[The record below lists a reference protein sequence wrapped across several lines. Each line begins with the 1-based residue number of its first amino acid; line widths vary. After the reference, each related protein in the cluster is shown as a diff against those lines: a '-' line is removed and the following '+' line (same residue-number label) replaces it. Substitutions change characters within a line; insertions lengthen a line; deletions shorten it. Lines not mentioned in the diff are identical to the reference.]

1 MKFDCEGDMMKLV
14 FIEGPGKKATIEKY
28 LGKEYLVFP
37 TKGHVRDLP
46 AKSFAIDFK
55 NNYEPTYEIIPDKK
69 TLVADLKKKAANA
82 EAIYLATDPDRE
94 GEAIAW
100 HLATI
105 LELDKNAL
113 VRTAFNEIS
122 KKAIQESISNPKPIN
137 YDLVN
142 AQQGRRVLDR
152 IVGYQL
158 SPLLSK
164 KIHGKLS
171 AGRVQSV
178 TLKLIVDREEAI
190 QNFVPEEY
198 WNVSAELN
206 KDNKK
211 FKADLIQFKDKKLEV
226 SNKEQVDEILSVI
239 ENAEY
244 KVTAVKRQVAYS
256 KPPAPYTTDTLQQD
270 AIKKLKMTLS
280 SYTKCAQSLY
290 EGVTIQGEGKTAL
303 VTYIRTDSTR
313 VSVDAQFM
321 AKDYI
326 LEQFGKDYHPGKFNE
341 FAAKANVQDA
351 HEAIRPINLK
361 YTPEYLKGKVEEQY
375 LKLYTLVFK
384 RFVAS
389 QMSYAQYDSLTVDV
403 NAEDYKFRA
412 SGKALI
418 FDGYTK
424 VYKEETED
432 KKGIN
437 IPDLVEGEVVVKE
450 KINTEQ
456 KFTKPPVR
464 FDEGSIV
471 KEMKD
476 QGIGRPATYA
486 ATIATLFNRDYI
498 KTEKKYLVPTELG
511 VQVTKYLEEY
521 FKNVMNIKFT
531 AEMENDLDNVELGTA
546 KWQDIVDV
554 FYKDFNTQMEFA
566 SKQMGVNMPKPAPE
580 VSDVKCDKCGADMV
594 FREGKFGRFLA
605 CSNFPQC
612 KNTKNILQT
621 EKPVDEVG
629 KCPKCSGV
637 VSAKYSKR
645 GKLFFGCDNYPN
657 CDYISWDLP
666 LEEKCPIC
674 GFNLFKKFPA
684 KGNPS
689 IICNNKGCLY
699 VKD

>member
-1 MKFDCEGDMMKLV
+1 MKVV
-14 FIEGPGKKATIEKY
+14 FIEGPGKKDTIKKY
-28 LGKEYLVFP
+28 LGSEYLVIP
-37 TKGHVRDLP
+37 TKGHIRDLP
-46 AKSFAIDFK
+46 AKSFAIDID
-55 NNYEPTYEIIPDKK
+55 NNYEPTYEIIPEKK
-69 TLVADLKKKAANA
+69 AIVADLKKKAKDA

-105 LELDKNAL
+105 LDLDKDAL

-122 KKAIQESISNPKPIN
+122 KKAVQASIANPQPIN

-152 IVGYQL
+152 IMGYKL

-178 TLKLIVDREEAI
+178 TLKLVVDREKAI
-190 QNFVPEEY
+190 QNFVPVEY
-198 WNVSAELN
+198 WNVTAELS
-206 KDNKK
+206 KDNSK
-211 FKADLIQFKDKKLEV
+211 FKSELVHYQDKKIEIP
-226 SNKEQVDEILSVI
+226 NKEAVDKILIDI

-244 KVTAVKRQVAYS
+244 EVKSVKRQIAYS
-256 KPPAPYTTDTLQQD
+256 KPPAPYITSSLQQD
-270 AIKKLKMTLS
+270 AISKLKMTLNA
-280 SYTKCAQSLY
+280 YTKCAQSLY
-290 EGVTIQGEGKTAL
+290 EGVMIAGEGKTAL

-313 VSVDAQFM
+313 VSLDAQFM

-326 LEQFGKDYHPGKFNE
+326 LDTYGEQYAPKKFHE
-341 FAAKANVQDA
+341 YSSKESAQDA

-361 YTPEYLKGKVEEQY
+361 YTPEYLKGKIDEQY
-375 LKLYTLVFK
+375 LKLYTLIFN

-389 QMSYAQYDSLTVDV
+389 QMNYAQYDSLTVDIV
-403 NAEDYKFRA
+403 ANDYKFRS

-424 VYKEETED
+424 LLKPQEED
-432 KKGIN
+432 KGIN
-437 IPDLVEGEVVVKE
+437 IPDLVEGEIVIKN

-464 FDEGSIV
+464 FTEASLI
-471 KEMKD
+471 KEMEV

-486 ATIATLFNRDYI
+486 ATVMTLFNRDYI
-498 KTEKKYLVPTELG
+498 KTEKKALVPTELG
-511 VQVTKYLEEY
+511 VQVTEYLEEY
-521 FKNVMNIKFT
+521 FKDVMNIKFT
-531 AEMENDLDNVELGTA
+531 ADMEKQLDDVELGKI
-546 KWQDIVDV
+546 KWEDIVDV
-554 FYKDFNTQMEFA
+554 FYKEFKEHLDYA
-566 SKQMGVNMPKPAPE
+566 GKQMGVTIKSEPIP
-580 VSDVKCDKCGADMV
+580 SDIKCDKCGSMMV
-594 FREGKFGRFLA
+594 YRDGKFGKFLA

-612 KNTKNILQT
+612 KNTRNINQPTNNITDTGL
-621 EKPVDEVG
+621 
-629 KCPKCSGV
+629 CPKCKGV

-645 GKLFFGCDNYPN
+645 GKLFFGCDNYPK

-666 LEEKCPIC
+666 IPYACPKC
-674 GFNLFKKFPA
+674 NAQLYKKYSA
-684 KGNPS
+684 KGQVS
-689 IICNNKGCLY
+689 IICNNKGCTY

>member
-1 MKFDCEGDMMKLV
+1 MKLV
-14 FIEGPGKKATIEKY
+14 FIEGPGKRDTIAKY
-28 LGKEYLVFP
+28 LGSEYVVFP

-46 AKSFAIDFK
+46 AKSFAIDLK
-55 NNYEPTYEIIPDKK
+55 NNYEPTYEIIPEKK
-69 TLVADLKKKAANA
+69 ALVADMKKKAANA

-122 KKAIQESISNPKPIN
+122 KKAVNESINNPKPLN
-137 YDLVN
+137 FDLIN

-164 KIHGKLS
+164 KITGKLS

-190 QNFVPEEY
+190 QNFVPVEY
-198 WNVSAELN
+198 WNITAELSKN
-206 KDNKK
+206 NQK
-211 FKADLIQFKDKKLEV
+211 FKADLIQYQDKKLEV
-226 SNKEQVDEILSVI
+226 NNKEEVDKILSQI
-239 ENAEY
+239 ETGEY
-244 KVTAVKRQVAYS
+244 KVSSVKRQVAYS
-256 KPPAPYTTDTLQQD
+256 KPPAPYITSSLQQD
-270 AIKKLKMTLS
+270 AVSKLKMTLN

-290 EGVTIQGEGKTAL
+290 EGVMIAGEGKTAL

-313 VSVDAQFM
+313 VSLDAQFM
-321 AKDYI
+321 AKEYI
-326 LEQFGKDYHPGKFNE
+326 LENYGKEYHPGKFNE
-341 FAAKANVQDA
+341 FASKESAQDA
-351 HEAIRPINLK
+351 HEAIRPINLN
-361 YTPEYLKGKVEEQY
+361 YTPEYLKGKIDEPY
-375 LKLYTLVFK
+375 LKLYTLIYK
-384 RFVAS
+384 RFIAS

-403 NAEDYKFRA
+403 NVNDYKFRA

-424 VYKEETED
+424 VYKVEEDD

-437 IPDLVEGEVVVKE
+437 IPDCVEGETVKKE

-464 FDEGSIV
+464 FTEASLI
-471 KEMKD
+471 KEMEV

-486 ATIATLFNRDYI
+486 ATVMTLFNRDYI
-498 KTEKKYLVPTELG
+498 KSEKKSLVPTELG
-511 VQVTKYLEEY
+511 TQVTKYLEEY
-521 FKNVMNIKFT
+521 FQNIMNIKFT
-531 AEMENDLDNVELGTA
+531 AQMEDQLDAVELG
-546 KWQDIVDV
+546 KHQWQDIVDE
-554 FYKDFNTQMEFA
+554 FYKDFNAQMEYA
-566 SKQMGVNMPKPAPE
+566 SKQMGVSMPKPAPTP
-580 VSDVKCDKCGADMV
+580 SDVKCDRCGAMMV
-594 FREGKFGRFLA
+594 YRDGKFGRFLA
-605 CSNFPQC
+605 CSNFPTC
-612 KNTKNILQT
+612 KNTKNINQPVNQVT
-621 EKPVDEVG
+621 EIG

-645 GKLFFGCDNYPN
+645 GKLFFGCDNYPK

-666 LEEKCPIC
+666 LEEKCPTC
-674 GFNLFKKFPA
+674 GANLFKKFPA
-684 KGNPS
+684 KGGTQ
-689 IICNNKGCLY
+689 IICNNKGCTY
-699 VKD
+699 VKN

>member
-1 MKFDCEGDMMKLV
+1 MKLV
-14 FIEGPGKKATIEKY
+14 FIEGPGKRDTIKKY
-28 LGKEYLVFP
+28 LGSEYLVIP

-46 AKSFAIDFK
+46 AKSFAIDID
-55 NNYEPTYEIIPDKK
+55 NNYQPTYEIIPDKK
-69 TLVADLKKKAANA
+69 AIVADIKKRAKDA

-105 LELDKNAL
+105 LGLDKDAM

-122 KKAIQESISNPKPIN
+122 KKAVQASIANPKPIN

-152 IVGYQL
+152 IMGYKL

-178 TLKLIVDREEAI
+178 TLKLIVDREKSI
-190 QNFVPEEY
+190 NNFVPVEY
-198 WNVSAELN
+198 WNISAELS
-206 KDNKK
+206 KGTAK
-211 FKADLIQFKDKKLEV
+211 FKSDLLHYKDKKIEV
-226 SNKEQVDEILSVI
+226 PNKEAVDKILTEI

-244 KVTAVKRQVAYS
+244 KVQSVKRQIAYS
-256 KPPAPYTTDTLQQD
+256 KPQAPYITSSLQQD
-270 AIKKLKMTLS
+270 AVSKLKMSLS
-280 SYTKCAQSLY
+280 TYTKCAQSLY
-290 EGVTIQGEGKTAL
+290 EGVMIAGEGKTAL

-313 VSVDAQFM
+313 VSLDAQFM
-321 AKDYI
+321 AKEYI
-326 LEQFGKDYHPGKFNE
+326 VETFGEEYAPKKFHEYGSKEN
-341 FAAKANVQDA
+341 AQDA

-361 YTPEYLKGKVEEQY
+361 YTPDYLRGKIDDQY
-375 LKLYTLVFK
+375 LKLYTLIFN

-389 QMSYAQYDSLTVDV
+389 QMNYAQYDSLTVDIL
-403 NAEDYKFRA
+403 ASDYKFRS

-424 VYKEETED
+424 LLKPQDEE
-432 KKGIN
+432 KNGIN
-437 IPDLVEGEVVVKE
+437 IPDLVEGEIVVKN

-464 FDEGSIV
+464 FTEASLI
-471 KEMKD
+471 KEMEV

-486 ATIATLFNRDYI
+486 ATVMTLFNREYV
-498 KTEKKYLVPTELG
+498 KTEKKALVPTELG
-511 VQVTKYLEEY
+511 IQVTEYLEEY
-521 FKNVMNIKFT
+521 FKDVMNIKFT
-531 AEMENDLDNVELGTA
+531 ADMEKQLDDVELGKTQWE
-546 KWQDIVDV
+546 KIVDV
-554 FYKDFNTQMEFA
+554 FYKDFKEHLDYA
-566 SKQMGVNMPKPAPE
+566 GKQMGVSMPKSEPIP
-580 VSDVKCDKCGADMV
+580 SDIKCDKCGSMMV
-594 FREGKFGRFLA
+594 YRDGKFGKFLA

-612 KNTKNILQT
+612 KNTRNINQPT
-621 EKPVDEVG
+621 NNVMDTG
-629 KCPKCSGV
+629 ICPKCKGQ

-645 GKLFFGCDNYPN
+645 GKLFFGCDNYPK

-666 LEEKCPIC
+666 LKDLCPIC
-674 GFNLFKKFPA
+674 NAQLFKKYSA
-684 KGNPS
+684 KGQVS
-689 IICNNKGCLY
+689 VICNNKGCTY